1 MTNLKNETLNAL
13 KENNKTPEDVL
24 WIGDETCRLPLN
36 SFWDMA
42 DREYDD
48 SYGCPEVNMDL
59 LVVGSDWWLE
69 RHEYDGSEWW
79 EFKTLPKMPNK
90 VGPDVAVFKW
100 E

>member
-1 MTNLKNETLNAL
+1 MINLKNETLDVL
-13 KENNKTPEDVL
+13 KENNKTIADVL
-24 WIGDETCRLPLN
+24 WVGSETCCLPLN

-42 DREYDD
+42 DREYDEG
-48 SYGCPEVNMDL
+48 YGGPEVNMNL

-90 VGPDVAVFKW
+90 VGLEVPIFV
-100 E
+100 